1 MADQLIDDE
10 RMNELYAQLAEKV
23 LIEKE
28 VQTAEIVQKSFYPA
42 TDLDLPN
49 LKLCGHSVAATQC
62 SGDWWQYAQIKDYV
76 LFAIGDVTGH
86 GVAAALVTAAVQ
98 SAFCILMELI
108 REAAEDSIPSVFDL
122 SRRLDMAV
130 RIAGADSTSMS
141 LFCGV
146 FDTTTGT
153 LTYLNR
159 SHCKPYLLTSDPANP
174 STPGKPQIL
183 NKALGPLLGFPL
195 PAAPIEPGVIS
206 MAPGQILFLYTD
218 GLFDNFQEAHRRDK
232 RKQIL
237 DYIATRGADKTLT
250 ALQIMEELKT
260 NSFSG
265 LNRHQLLDDWTMILC
280 QIPWTAKLASN

>member
-1 MADQLIDDE
+1 MADHIIDDE

-42 TDLDLPN
+42 KDLDLPN
-49 LKLCGHSVAATQC
+49 LRLCGHSVAATQC

-98 SAFCILMELI
+98 SAFCILVELI
-108 REAAEDSIPSVFDL
+108 REAQDDSIPSVFNL

-146 FDTTTGT
+146 FDTKTGT

-159 SHCKPYLLTSDPANP
+159 SHCKPYLLTPDEKN
-174 STPGKPQIL
+174 PGKVQIL

-195 PAAPIEPGVIS
+195 PQTPLEPGVITLD
-206 MAPGQILFLYTD
+206 PGQILFLYTD
-218 GLFDNFQEAHRRDK
+218 GLFDNFQESNRREK

-237 DYIATRGADKTLT
+237 EHVTIRGADPKAT
-250 ALQIMEELKT
+250 ALQIMEELKV

-265 LNRHQLLDDWTMILC
+265 PNRHQLIDDWTMILC
-280 QIPWTAKLASN
+280 QVPWNATLKRS